1 MIQRIYLVVALA
13 FLMASCGSTQ
23 VVSTNEEAAKKASQ
37 QEPTVTVVDIDRSNN
52 NGTNGNSENTTFTKT
67 PEKIVSAYF
76 AKEAD
81 VKKTITYLASDELQ
95 GREAGSPGIEKAA
108 QYIEGIFK
116 SNGIVPYFSSYRDD
130 LSNFNG
136 AFNMV
141 GMLPGTDA
149 KLKNEYIL
157 IGAHYDHIGKG
168 KSVNGDTVANGA
180 NDNAAG
186 TTAVLELVRYF
197 SQVKNNKRSIIFA
210 LFSAEEKGLLGSVHL
225 AKRLKQQNINL
236 YTMVN
241 FEMIGVPMKGKDYLA
256 YITGYKKSNMADAMN
271 AYAGKKLIGYLPTAA
286 GYNLF
291 QRSDNYPFY
300 NQFKVPS
307 HTVCT
312 FDFTNFDYYHHVD
325 DEVSQMD
332 IPHMTKVVNE
342 MIPVLATMFNT
353 PTKEI
358 K

>member
-1 MIQRIYLVVALA
+1 MRIYIVVALA
-13 FLMASCGSTQ
+13 ILIGSCGTTQ
-23 VVSTNEEAAKKASQ
+23 VVSTDAEAAKKASQ
-37 QEPTVTVVDIDRSNN
+37 QESTVTVVDIDRSNN
-52 NGTNGNSENTTFTKT
+52 NSSTNTESTSFTTKSEKT
-67 PEKIVSAYF
+67 MPAYY

-81 VKKTITYLASDELQ
+81 VKKIITYLASDDLQ
-95 GREAGSPGIEKAA
+95 GREAGSRGIEKAA
-108 QYIEGIFK
+108 QYITGVFQ
-116 SNGIVPYFSSYRDD
+116 SNGIKPYFSTYRDA
-130 LSNFNG
+130 LSNYKG
-136 AFNMV
+136 AFNVV
-141 GMLPGTDA
+141 GVLPGTDA

-157 IGAHYDHIGKG
+157 IGAHYDHIGSG

-186 TTAVLELVRYF
+186 TTAVLELARYF
-197 SQVKNNKRSIIFA
+197 SKVKNNKRSIIFA
-210 LFSAEEKGLLGSVHL
+210 LFSAEEKGLLGSIHL
-225 AKRLKQQNINL
+225 AKRLKEQNLNL

-271 AYAGKKLIGYLPTAA
+271 AYSGKKVIGYLPTAA

-325 DEVSQMD
+325 DEISEMD
-332 IPHMTKVVNE
+332 IPHMTKVINE
-342 MIPVLATMFNT
+342 MIPPLATMFNT
-353 PTKEI
+353 ATKEI

>member
-1 MIQRIYLVVALA
+1 MEIRNYGILALSV
-13 FLMASCGSTQ
+13 LMASCGSTQ
-23 VVSTNEEAAKKASQ
+23 VVSTDSEAAKKASQ

-52 NGTNGNSENTTFTKT
+52 NGTNASDESTSFTTKAEKT
-67 PEKIVSAYF
+67 MPAYY
-76 AKEAD
+76 AKEID
-81 VKKTITYLASDELQ
+81 VKKNITYLASDELQ

-108 QYIEGIFK
+108 QYIESTFK

-136 AFNMV
+136 AFNVV
-141 GMLPGTDA
+141 GLLPGTDA
-149 KLKNEYIL
+149 TLKNEYIL

-168 KSVNGDTVANGA
+168 KSLNGDTIANGA

-186 TTAVLELVRYF
+186 TVAVMEIARYF
-197 SQVKNNKRSIIFA
+197 SKAKSNKRSIIFA
-210 LFSAEEKGLLGSVHL
+210 LFSAEEKGLLGSIHL
-225 AKRLKQQNINL
+225 AKKLKEQNLNL

-256 YITGYKKSNMADAMN
+256 YITGYKKSNMADAIN
-271 AYAGKKLIGYLPTAA
+271 TYAGKKIIGFLPTAA

-325 DEVSQMD
+325 DEVSQID
-332 IPHMTKVVNE
+332 IPHMTKVINE
-342 MIPVLATMFNT
+342 IIPPLATMFNT
-353 PTKEI
+353 STKEI